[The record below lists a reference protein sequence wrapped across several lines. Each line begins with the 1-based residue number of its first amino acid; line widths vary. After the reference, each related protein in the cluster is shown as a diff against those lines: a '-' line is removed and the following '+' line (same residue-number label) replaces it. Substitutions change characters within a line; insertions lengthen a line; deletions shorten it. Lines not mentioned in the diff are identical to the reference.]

1 MVSLAYFI
9 WPLTLYARVE
19 PRPEASAWYR
29 YHLRQAL
36 WFGILSGAVA
46 LLAFAWP
53 LVASLVV
60 GSVLGILWIYAIAF
74 AIDITLFVLWLRLA
88 IRYSQ
93 RAARGELFEIPWV
106 ARFTGT
112 RVSK

>member
-19 PRPEASAWYR
+19 PRPDASAWYHF
-29 YHLRQAL
+29 HLRQAL
-36 WFGILSGAVA
+36 WFGVLCGAVSFVA
-46 LLAFAWP
+46 LAWP
-53 LVASLVV
+53 LAASLIV
-60 GSVLGILWIYAIAF
+60 GNVIGVLWIYAAAF
-74 AIDITLFVLWLRLA
+74 LIDVALFVLWLTLA

-93 RAARGELFEIPWV
+93 RAARGEFFEIPWV

-112 RVSK
+112 RISK